1 MDPTI
6 TERIDSTIIDKPHCR
21 KFLRILWMQKVGE
34 FVLNL
39 KPLNPYFNNV
49 DVTPDMVY

>member
-1 MDPTI
+1 
-6 TERIDSTIIDKPHCR
+6 
-21 KFLRILWMQKVGE
+21 MQKVGE

-49 DVTPDMVY
+49 DVTPDMVYWMSFHNSLCVEGLTRPNEEKV